1 MDQEC
6 NSGWIV
12 ILTMTDTEHQ
22 INQWFAS
29 HMEHTAQAASTAG
42 PAIEAV
48 ADAFVA
54 TLLQDGKIVTCANG
68 NANILAQY
76 FCTSLLNRYEQ
87 DRPALPAIN
96 LGADATT
103 YSAICRDNRF
113 NDTFSRQVRAIGKPG
128 DLLFVIVDD
137 GHKANLIQAIQAA
150 HNREMSVVVLSA
162 REKSDITSLMH
173 PEDQEIALNNLSPA
187 EAAPLLLLIINA
199 LCGLIDGKLFGG

>member
-1 MDQEC
+1 
-6 NSGWIV
+6 
-12 ILTMTDTEHQ
+12 MTDIEQQ

-29 HMEHTAQAASTAG
+29 HMEHTAQAASTVG
-42 PAIEAV
+42 PAIENGA
-48 ADAFVA
+48 AAFVEA
-54 TLLQDGKIVTCANG
+54 LLRDGKIITCANG
-68 NANILAQY
+68 SANVLAQY
-76 FCTSLLNRYEQ
+76 FCTALLNRFEQ

-113 NDTFSRQVRAIGKPG
+113 NDTFSRQVKAIGKPG

-150 HNREMSVVVLSA
+150 HDREMNVIVLSA

-173 PEDQEIALNNLSPA
+173 PEDHEITLNDLSPT
-187 EAAPLLLLIINA
+187 EATPLLLVIINA
-199 LCGLIDGKLFGG
+199 LCSLIDRKLFGG